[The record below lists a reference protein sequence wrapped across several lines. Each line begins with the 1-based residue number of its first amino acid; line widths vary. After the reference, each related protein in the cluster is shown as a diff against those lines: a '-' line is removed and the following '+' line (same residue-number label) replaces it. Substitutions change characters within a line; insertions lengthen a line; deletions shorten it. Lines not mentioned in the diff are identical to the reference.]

1 VLLDYDPT
9 NEPKYTRTE
18 NVEADQRPAFVL
30 PEGSSDFTRACP
42 GARRLG
48 THTVLG
54 RGAIRYAC
62 AASAGQDTAP
72 KPEVISLDQATRL
85 LLRQS
90 GAGYTA
96 EATEFELNPAVDA
109 DTFSTDLPAA
119 GANGSA
125 GPKIEDFRLPQIGGG
140 ELALAD
146 YPKPLVIVTGSAA
159 GIRKVLSRLLPL
171 THGGVKP
178 QVIGMLIAVPA
189 PDWKGSLLDPTDA
202 ASFAREA
209 AAKAGTFPVPVAIDI
224 KGAAGY
230 QITQAAGI
238 EAGQTSPTAIGFIT
252 SKGTLA
258 EATTDT
264 ATDEE
269 LRDQIATLR

>member
-96 EATEFELNPAVDA
+96 EA
-109 DTFSTDLPAA
+109 
-119 GANGSA
+119 
-125 GPKIEDFRLPQIGGG
+125 
-140 ELALAD
+140 
-146 YPKPLVIVTGSAA
+146 
-159 GIRKVLSRLLPL
+159 
-171 THGGVKP
+171 
-178 QVIGMLIAVPA
+178 M
-189 PDWKGSLLDPTDA
+189 
-202 ASFAREA
+202 
-209 AAKAGTFPVPVAIDI
+209 
-224 KGAAGY
+224 
-230 QITQAAGI
+230 QAAWPAEI
-238 EAGQTSPTAIGFIT
+238 PP
-252 SKGTLA
+252 LA
-258 EATTDT
+258 RAESIPLEPMAR
-264 ATDEE
+264 
-269 LRDQIATLR
+269 LYRSLVLPVR